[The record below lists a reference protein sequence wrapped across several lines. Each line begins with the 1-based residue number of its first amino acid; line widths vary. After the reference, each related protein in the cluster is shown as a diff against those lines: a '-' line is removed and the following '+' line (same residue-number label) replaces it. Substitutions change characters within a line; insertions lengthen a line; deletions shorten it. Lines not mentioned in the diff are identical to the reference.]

1 VTDVKLEP
9 TLENFETNKFNDDL
23 SDDDE
28 EEIVPD
34 LRLPAIEPSP
44 YFLPAMY
51 DTDRLHRHHRRDES
65 TLNILKGVISST
77 PVQVIN
83 FKF

>member
-1 VTDVKLEP
+1 MKLEQ
-9 TLENFETNKFNDDL
+9 TLDNFETNKFIINDDL

-28 EEIVPD
+28 EEIIPD

-65 TLNILKGVISST
+65 TLNIPKGIISST
-77 PVQVIN
+77 PVQVNN